1 MRARELIGAI
11 ALALTGG
18 AVHAQTVE
26 SAAAPDASAPP
37 TPIVDPAAPA
47 PVAGEGLAAE
57 AAAPQSAS
65 ATASE
70 SPMAASQDDA
80 STQVSDP
87 WEGVNRRLY
96 AVHNVLDGVILEP
109 IALGYRAIVPRPARS
124 GVRNVLNNLNSP
136 VVLANDVLQGS
147 PKKAGV
153 TIARF
158 GINTTLGVAGLFDV
172 ADRMGL
178 KRRNED
184 FGQTL
189 GVWGA
194 GEGPYLFIPLLG
206 PTNVRDGFGR
216 VVDFAFDPLNYATY
230 DHDNTVNIARAALT
244 AVDAREQLIEP
255 VRDINATSSDP
266 YAATKRI
273 YTKSR
278 RSEIKDGAVDVE
290 SLPDFDFDAGPS

>member
-47 PVAGEGLAAE
+47 PVAGEGVAAE
-57 AAAPQSAS
+57 AAAPQNASVTAS
-65 ATASE
+65 A

-153 TIARF
+153 TIARS
-158 GINTTLGVAGLFDV
+158 
-172 ADRMGL
+172 
-178 KRRNED
+178 
-184 FGQTL
+184 
-189 GVWGA
+189 W
-194 GEGPYLFIPLLG
+194 
-206 PTNVRDGFGR
+206 
-216 VVDFAFDPLNYATY
+216 
-230 DHDNTVNIARAALT
+230 
-244 AVDAREQLIEP
+244 
-255 VRDINATSSDP
+255 
-266 YAATKRI
+266 
-273 YTKSR
+273 R
-278 RSEIKDGAVDVE
+278 RSA
-290 SLPDFDFDAGPS
+290 LNTLDFPAFGSPARTTRTPSR

>member
-1 MRARELIGAI
+1 MRARDLIGAI

-18 AVHAQTVE
+18 SVHAQTVE
-26 SAAAPDASAPP
+26 TAPAPDASAPP
-37 TPIVDPAAPA
+37 APIEDPAAPPPVAADGAFTEQAASAA
-47 PVAGEGLAAE
+47 PVFPAPAATF
-57 AAAPQSAS
+57 
-65 ATASE
+65 ATV
-70 SPMAASQDDA
+70 QDDA
-80 STQVSDP
+80 SLQVSDP

-96 AVHNVLDGVILEP
+96 AVHNVLDGIILEP
-109 IALGYRAIVPRPARS
+109 IALGYRAIMPRPARS

-158 GINTTLGVAGLFDV
+158 GINTTLGVAGIFDV

-178 KRRNED
+178 KRRSED

-194 GEGPYLFIPLLG
+194 GEGPFLFIPLLG
-206 PTNVRDGFGR
+206 PTNVRDGVGR
-216 VVDFAFDPLNYATY
+216 IVDFAFDPLNYATY
-230 DHDNTVNIARAALT
+230 DHDDTVNLTRAGLT
-244 AVDAREQLIEP
+244 AVDAREQLIEA
-255 VRDINATSSDP
+255 VRDIEATSSDP
-266 YAATKRI
+266 YAATKRF

-278 RSEIKDGAVDVE
+278 RAEIKDGAVDVE
-290 SLPDFDFDAGPS
+290 SLPDFDFGAGPS

>member
-11 ALALTGG
+11 VLALTGG
-18 AVHAQTVE
+18 AAHAQSVD
-26 SAAAPDASAPP
+26 SAPAPDASDLPAPL
-37 TPIVDPAAPA
+37 VDSVAPA
-47 PVAGEGLAAE
+47 PVAGDGAAVE
-57 AAAPQSAS
+57 PATTSIYAS
-65 ATASE
+65 N

-80 STQVSDP
+80 STLVSDP

-96 AVHNVLDGVILEP
+96 AVHNVLDGAILEP
-109 IALGYRAIVPRPARS
+109 IALGYRAVVPRPARS

-158 GINTTLGVAGLFDV
+158 GINTTLGVVGLFDV

-178 KRRNED
+178 RRRSED

-194 GEGPYLFIPLLG
+194 GEGPFLFIPLLG

-216 VVDFAFDPLNYATY
+216 IVDYAFDPLNYATY
-230 DHDNTVNIARAALT
+230 DHDDTVNITRAALT
-244 AVDAREQLIEP
+244 AVDIREQLIEP
-255 VRDINATSSDP
+255 VRDIEATSSDP

-278 RSEIKDGAVDVE
+278 RAEIRDGTVDVE
-290 SLPDFDFDAGPS
+290 SLPDFDFEAGPS

>member
-1 MRARELIGAI
+1 MRARDLIGAI
-11 ALALTGG
+11 AVALTGG
-18 AVHAQTVE
+18 AVQAQTVE
-26 SAAAPDASAPP
+26 TAPAPDASSPP
-37 TPIVDPAAPA
+37 MPVVDTAAA
-47 PVAGEGLAAE
+47 PVATER
-57 AAAPQSAS
+57 AAPVQLAQ
-65 ATASE
+65 
-70 SPMAASQDDA
+70 AALSQPISGQDDT
-80 STQVSDP
+80 STQVTDP

-109 IALGYRAIVPRPARS
+109 IALGYRAVVPRPARS

-158 GINTTLGVAGLFDV
+158 GINTTLGVVGLFDV
-172 ADRMGL
+172 ADKMGL

-216 VVDFAFDPLNYATY
+216 IVDFAFDPLNYATY
-230 DHDNTVNIARAALT
+230 DHDTTVNLTRAGLT
-244 AVDAREQLIEP
+244 AVDAREQVIEA
-255 VRDINATSSDP
+255 VRDIKATSSDP

-278 RSEIKDGAVDVE
+278 RDDIKDGKVDVE
-290 SLPDFDFDAGPS
+290 SLPDFDFEAGPS